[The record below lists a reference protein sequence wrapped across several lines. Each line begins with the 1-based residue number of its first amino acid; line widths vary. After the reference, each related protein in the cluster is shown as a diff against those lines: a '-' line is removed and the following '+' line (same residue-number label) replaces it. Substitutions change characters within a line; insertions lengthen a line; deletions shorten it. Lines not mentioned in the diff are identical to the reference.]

1 MQQLEGG
8 LILRSL
14 GEGTEKD
21 HATITQFYK
30 DTFGESGEEDTVAMG
45 EWVNT
50 LISGSHPTTTLDDI
64 WVVVDP
70 AKDDQIVSAV
80 LLIPQMWHYGS
91 IPVTVG
97 RVELVATNKDYRRR
111 GLVRA
116 QMNAAHERSAQLG
129 HHMQA
134 ITGIP
139 YYYRRFGYTMAV
151 ELGVRNT
158 LPIYA
163 IRKLADDQQPKYTLR
178 MATLDDAEQLAAWDA
193 YRAQTAALSMIRTP
207 DLWRFEIAGRHD
219 DEVWKLRVHIIEDAA
234 TGEGVGY
241 VALRVPKEFKF
252 YSILSYVV
260 GEKASYLQTFDD
272 VMRGV
277 KTYAQEFYQDK
288 PELMP
293 DAVYFDTGTPEVID
307 MMLQTMPGGRVMAE
321 TYAWYL
327 RIPDISLFIQRVAP
341 VLEQRLHHSG
351 ANCYTG
357 DLKIA
362 FGDLNGIEM
371 TFDQGKITDVVSRPF
386 DIYEGDVKYPFHSFL
401 NVVFGHH
408 TPGELLHI
416 FPEARAST
424 KALVLLNALFPK
436 QRSFLFGL
444 G

>member
-21 HATITQFYK
+21 HTTITQFYK
-30 DTFGESGEEDTVAMG
+30 DTFGEAGEDDTVAMG

-50 LISGSHPTTTLDDI
+50 LISGNHPTTMLDDV

-80 LLIPQMWHYGS
+80 LLIPQTWHYGN

-129 HHMQA
+129 HLMQA

-158 LPIYA
+158 LPMYA
-163 IRKLADDQQPKYTLR
+163 IHPLPQDQQAKYRLR
-178 MATLDDAEQLAAWDA
+178 LATLEDAEQLAAWDT
-193 YRAQTAALSMIRTP
+193 YRARTAALSMIRTP

-219 DEVWKLRVHIIEDAA
+219 DEVWKLRLHIIEDTS

-241 VALRVPKEFKF
+241 IALRVPKEIKF
-252 YSILSYVV
+252 YSVLNYVV
-260 GEKASYLQTFDD
+260 GENASYLQTFDD

-277 KTYAQEFYQDK
+277 KAYAEAFYEDK

-293 DAVYFDTGTPEVID
+293 DAIYFDSGAPEAVD
-307 MMLQTMPGGRVMAE
+307 MMIQTMPGGRVLAD
-321 TYAWYL
+321 TYAWYM
-327 RIPDISLFIQRVAP
+327 RIPDFPAFIEHVAP
-341 VLEQRLHHSG
+341 VLEQRLSHSG
-351 ANCYTG
+351 ANRYTG
-357 DLKIA
+357 NLKIA
-362 FGDLNGIEM
+362 FGDLDGIEM
-371 TFDQGKITDVVSRPF
+371 TFEQGKITGVVSRPF
-386 DIYEGDVKYPFHSFL
+386 EIYEGDVKFPYHSFL

-408 TPGELLHI
+408 TADELLHV
-416 FPEARAST
+416 FPEARASRQ
-424 KALVLLNALFPK
+424 ARMLLHALFPK